1 MISAAFDWQ
10 KTAVSLRRRGELSDK
25 LFGSVWGDVISSGEQ
40 VYALEVSGG
49 SVVDGDGRL
58 MNLSEF
64 RGV

>member
-1 MISAAFDWQ
+1 M
-10 KTAVSLRRRGELSDK
+10 
-25 LFGSVWGDVISSGEQ
+25 LFGSVWGDAMASGKQ

-58 MNLSEF
+58 MKLDDF